1 MERVTFPIRLK
12 NESIDLF
19 GLRHI
24 HAKEK
29 PWVVILPGL
38 DDSILFYNR
47 LFETLKK
54 DLPGWN
60 ILALDLKGQGETLK
74 QNPKMR
80 DLKVSIAYQASLVK
94 QVLEEQ
100 KIESCFVIGL
110 SYAGAV
116 SLKISIECRER
127 VKGLGLIAPYVSN
140 FKAFKK
146 GFQGLYYHLLSK
158 HPAKKAIAMMG
169 LPFYFS
175 IAKYENRLN
184 QNTLW
189 DDIKLSALSKLTMG
203 VLEFDTNEEIKRID
217 SIPKGVHFLCGFD
230 DKVIPITAHK
240 NLYHQI
246 PANVEKT
253 FSLEENVGHRIFE
266 EHPEVASH
274 WISKI
279 VS

>member
-12 NESIDLF
+12 DETIDLF
-19 GLRHI
+19 GLQLKHD
-24 HAKEK
+24 KEK
-29 PWVVILPGL
+29 PWIIILPGL

-47 LFETLKK
+47 LFENLRK
-54 DLPGWN
+54 DLPNWN

-74 QNPKMR
+74 QNTKIK
-80 DLKVSIAYQASLVK
+80 DLKVPITYQASLVK
-94 QVLEEQ
+94 KVLEEQ
-100 KIESCFVIGL
+100 QIENCFVIGL

-116 SLKISIECRER
+116 SLKVSIECRER

-146 GFQGLYYHLLSK
+146 GLQGLYYHMLSK
-158 HPAKKAIAMMG
+158 HPAKRAIAMMG

-175 IAKYENRLN
+175 LAKYENRLN
-184 QNTLW
+184 QNILW
-189 DDIKLSALSKLTMG
+189 DDMKLSALSKLTMG
-203 VLEFDTNEEIKRID
+203 VLEFDTNEEIKKID
-217 SIPKGVHFLCGFD
+217 SIPKGIHLLCGFD

-246 PANVEKT
+246 PDSIEKT

-266 EHPEVASH
+266 EHPDVASH